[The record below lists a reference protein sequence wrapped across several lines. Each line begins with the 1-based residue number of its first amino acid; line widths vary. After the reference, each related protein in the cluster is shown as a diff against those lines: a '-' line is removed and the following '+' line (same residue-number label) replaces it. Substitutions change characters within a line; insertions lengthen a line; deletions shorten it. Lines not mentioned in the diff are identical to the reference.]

1 MRTEKPLPR
10 VNDTSRPY
18 WDGVQAGKLLL
29 QRCRTCGSFVH
40 YPRAWC
46 PACWKTDLEWVE
58 SRGKGRIVTFT
69 IVHQAPLESYAGD
82 VPYVLAVVRLDEGQ
96 QIMTNIVEVDPSQV
110 RVELAVEVV
119 FEERA
124 GGFRVPQFRPVSP
137 VSGGGS
143 E

>member
-29 QRCRTCGSFVH
+29 QRCRACGSFVH

-69 IVHQAPLESYAGD
+69 VVHQALESYAGD